1 MKSILSSQATG
12 YYTLSAEIKW
22 SPTRPER
29 LDTLMQYLGSG
40 ILVAHN
46 AAFDLHFLNRLM
58 REHHGFTLQNLVIDT
73 PFYFPLL
80 ARYSFPLTVH

>member
-1 MKSILSSQATG
+1 
-12 YYTLSAEIKW
+12 
-22 SPTRPER
+22 
-29 LDTLMQYLGSG
+29 MQYLGSG

-58 REHHGFTLQNLVIDT
+58 REHHGFALQNLVIDT

-80 ARYSFPLTVH
+80 ARYSFPLTVHQKNSYY